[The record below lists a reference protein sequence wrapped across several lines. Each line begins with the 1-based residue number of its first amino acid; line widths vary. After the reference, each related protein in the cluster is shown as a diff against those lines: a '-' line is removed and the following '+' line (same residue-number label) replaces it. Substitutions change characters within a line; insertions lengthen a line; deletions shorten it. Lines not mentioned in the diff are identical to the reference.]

1 MRPFCTAIQMASFW
15 YWYLVGLQTCYFI
28 PFCLYF
34 EVSAAAWQPGDSTYW
49 CYDKRCDG
57 EKARLLASR
66 AQPKCCY
73 DRLENLLVC
82 PDDLRCTL
90 DIEITYSGNLTD
102 SDLRSISPTTAGFNA
117 VTKNTKYVAYY
128 IYFFHICS
136 YFCLITHRLEQTV
149 CFFHDETHDTRIEQ
163 AQIFMS
169 AVIISLRYTKMLTNR
184 KHQVN

>member
-1 MRPFCTAIQMASFW
+1 MAKFW
-15 YWYLVGLQTCYFI
+15 NWYLIGLQLQTRRFI
-28 PFCLYF
+28 PSCLYF

-102 SDLRSISPTTAGFNA
+102 SDLRIISPTTAGFNA

-128 IYFFHICS
+128 IYVFHILQWTLLDSCS
-136 YFCLITHRLEQTV
+136 LSCTSRIKVQ
-149 CFFHDETHDTRIEQ
+149 FFVFIKHL
-163 AQIFMS
+163 S
-169 AVIISLRYTKMLTNR
+169 ADIIWHAYS
-184 KHQVN
+184 VNVQNCRPTID

>member
-1 MRPFCTAIQMASFW
+1 MTRSW
-15 YWYLVGLQTCYFI
+15 YWYLIGLQLQTHCFI
-28 PFCLYF
+28 PSWLYF

-128 IYFFHICS
+128 IYLFHIGL
-136 YFCLITHRLEQTV
+136 YFCVITHRLEQTV
-149 CFFHDETHDTRIEQ
+149 CFFPWWDTWYKNR
-163 AQIFMS
+163 AS
-169 AVIISLRYTKMLTNR
+169 TNIHVSCNYQPPIYKDADKSS
-184 KHQVN
+184 KHQVNW